1 MSVKERYSVRERER
15 VCVRERERER
25 GRKCVSDYVYE
36 EKKRKTNFINTI
48 KKF

>member
-1 MSVKERYSVRERER
+1 
-15 VCVRERERER
+15 VCRRKREREREGER
-25 GRKCVSDYVYE
+25 ERERKCVSDYVYE